1 MKIKKIS
8 LITGSKNESTT
19 CDCCGRSIQN
29 IYYIT
34 LADDDHLRLGTTCF
48 DKQMKTN
55 LGSMAKKKVNH
66 AIKFVK
72 FWNEIKDNWETKSE
86 EELRGLH
93 PGSFERIGQYE
104 GIDTF
109 EDLKNSEIKL
119 AEYRISLHEAEIAK
133 YAKL

>member
-8 LITGSKNESTT
+8 LVTGSINESTT

-34 LADDDHLRLGTTCF
+34 LANDDHLRLGTTCF

-55 LGSMAKKKVNH
+55 LDSMAKKKVNH
-66 AIKFVK
+66 AIKFIK
-72 FWNEIKDNWETKSE
+72 FWNEIKTNWETKSE
-86 EELRGLH
+86 EELRELH

-109 EDLKNSEIKL
+109 EDLKKSEIEL
-119 AEYRISLHEAEIAK
+119 AKYRISLYEAEIAK